1 MIYDG
6 LIVVCIVFYFEY
18 ILFFRL
24 NSINCSGMI
33 RLFIM
38 SGLCQKFVKN
48 RYFLDLGVCINTG
61 KKAQYYL
68 L

>member
-1 MIYDG
+1 
-6 LIVVCIVFYFEY
+6 
-18 ILFFRL
+18 
-24 NSINCSGMI
+24 MI